1 MDLLSKGAG
10 FTTMIGF
17 HLFQDT
23 VVSFNYASDAVLTGL
38 VVVSSCSLEHVCFFC
53 ARACNIA
60 CTMTNACIKM
70 NSENF

>member
-1 MDLLSKGAG
+1 MDLLSKGTG

-38 VVVSSCSLEHVCFFC
+38 VVVSCCSLGDGDSVL
-53 ARACNIA
+53 
-60 CTMTNACIKM
+60 
-70 NSENF
+70 SS

>member
-1 MDLLSKGAG
+1 
-10 FTTMIGF
+10 MIGF

-23 VVSFNYASDAVLTGL
+23 VVSFNYAGDAVRTGL
-38 VVVSSCSLEHVCFFC
+38 VVVSSCSLGDGDCALFLVS

-60 CTMTNACIKM
+60 CTMTNAFINM